1 LSFILLEENDLL
13 ERNTGVILALDVD
26 TKEKAMS
33 VCQAARDHVDAI
45 KVGYPLVLRTGLDI
59 IKDLDFGKPVI
70 ADFKVADIPMVSRT
84 ICDAARAEGAEY
96 VIIHGF
102 VGEDVL
108 KECSQGGPVFVVTE
122 MSHPGATSFMA
133 PAAEDI
139 AAMATEHAFGIVAPA
154 TRPERI
160 SELREVVG
168 SDIVIISPGVATQ
181 GGEPGGA
188 IAAGADF
195 EIIGRGIYNAE
206 DPGEAAKGYAE
217 KIGLRK

>member
-1 LSFILLEENDLL
+1 ML

-26 TKEKAMS
+26 TREKAIS
-33 VCQAARDHVDAI
+33 VCEATRDYVDAI
-45 KVGYPLVLRTGLDI
+45 KVGYPLVLKTGLDI
-59 IKDLDFGKPVI
+59 IKDLDFGKPII
-70 ADFKVADIPMVSRT
+70 ADFKVADIPIVSRT
-84 ICDAARAEGAEY
+84 ICDAARAKGAQY

-108 KECSQGGPVFVVTE
+108 QECSQGGPVFVVTE

-139 AAMATEHAFGIVAPA
+139 ASMAAKHAFGIVAPA

-160 SELREVVG
+160 KKLRVIVGPDMVV
-168 SDIVIISPGVATQ
+168 ISPGVATQ

-188 IAAGADF
+188 IGAGADF
-195 EIIGRGIYNAE
+195 EIIGRGIYNAPE
-206 DPGEAAKGYAE
+206 PGEAAKEYAE
-217 KIGLRK
+217 MIGLRK